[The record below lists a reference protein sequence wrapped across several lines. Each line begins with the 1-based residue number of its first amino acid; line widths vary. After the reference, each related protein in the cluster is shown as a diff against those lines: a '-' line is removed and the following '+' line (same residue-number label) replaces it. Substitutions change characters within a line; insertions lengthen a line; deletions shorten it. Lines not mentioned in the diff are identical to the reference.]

1 MCSRVQKRRIYATKR
16 GWYSTG
22 INVVLWRPGLSW
34 RKATRISVQSNT
46 APVERAYPAWN
57 AGQQQYADWISEAVA
72 AKVKM
77 HVPQGD
83 LTGSDMYRAYYYE
96 IHAAFPDGRVTV
108 DELIAE
114 GDTVIARYTFSGTN
128 TGKLLT
134 MPKITGK
141 PASFVVIDVCGTWWT
156 ASSSSSGRRTTGWAC
171 LSTRIFAI
179 PEDAQHGYKVRQT
192 PHFS

>member
-1 MCSRVQKRRIYATKR
+1 MSI
-16 GWYSTG
+16 
-22 INVVLWRPGLSW
+22 
-34 RKATRISVQSNT
+34 QSNK
-46 APVERAYPAWN
+46 ALVERAYAAWN

-83 LTGSDMYRAYYYE
+83 LTGVDMYRAYYYE

-114 GDTVIARYTFSGTN
+114 GDTVIGRYTFSGTN

-141 PASFVVIDVCGTWWT
+141 PASFVVIDVWHLVDGELVEFWETYDRFGMLEQLGAVREPT
-156 ASSSSSGRRTTGWAC
+156 AAV
-171 LSTRIFAI
+171 A
-179 PEDAQHGYKVRQT
+179 
-192 PHFS
+192 